1 MNKRIFSVLI
11 ALCLCFALGIFASA
25 QNTDRTLS
33 LVEDYADL
41 MTDAEEEILLTKL
54 NEFCDNYNME
64 IAVVTITDLK
74 GRTMQS
80 YADDFYD
87 YNGYGIGEN
96 NDGLLALYKDGEEG
110 DREIYI
116 TTCGNAI
123 NEFSDS
129 DIDYLLDV
137 MIDYLSDGY
146 YADAFIAFADEA
158 EDIVKVSVSVIWIPL
173 SLAIGIGAVFFILKT
188 MASANN
194 SVYSKADARD
204 YVRKGSMVVT
214 ESYDKFLFNN
224 VNRVP
229 IPKNTSSG
237 SSTHTSSSGT
247 THGGG
252 GKSF

>member
-1 MNKRIFSVLI
+1 MNKRMISVLI
-11 ALCLCFALGIFASA
+11 ALCLCFVLSVFASA
-25 QNTDRTLS
+25 QNSDRTRS
-33 LVEDYADL
+33 LIEDYADL
-41 MTDAEEEILLTKL
+41 MTDMEEEILLAKL

-64 IAVVTITDLK
+64 IAVVTITDLDGK
-74 GRTMQS
+74 SMQD

-87 YNGYGIGEN
+87 YNGYGYGET
-96 NDGLLALYKDGEEG
+96 NDGLLALYKDGDAG

-137 MIDYLSDGY
+137 MISYLSEGY
-146 YADAFIAFADEA
+146 YADAFITFVDEA
-158 EDIVKVSVSVIWIPL
+158 EDIVKVSVSLIWIPL
-173 SLAIGIGAVFFILKT
+173 SLAIGIGAVFFILKM

-194 SVYSKADARD
+194 SVHSKADARD
-204 YVRKGSMVVT
+204 YVKKGSMVVT

-224 VNRVP
+224 VARVAM
-229 IPKNTSSG
+229 PKNTSG

-252 GKSF
+252 GKRF